1 MQSTVEADTSAKTA
15 DNVIVVA
22 ACPVDQTLNRSLG
35 VLGTAHQFVCRKCK
49 SMYTLAPASA
59 IKL

>member
-1 MQSTVEADTSAKTA
+1 MQTTFDADATDKAA

-22 ACPVDQTLNRSLG
+22 ACPVDQTLNRSMG
-35 VLGTAHQFVCRKCK
+35 VLGKAHQFVCRKCK
-49 SMYTLAPASA
+49 SIYTLGPASE

>member
-1 MQSTVEADTSAKTA
+1 MQSTVDAPDAGKTL

-22 ACPVDQTLNRSLG
+22 SCLVDQTLNRSMG

-49 SMYTLAPASA
+49 SMYTLAPVAE